1 MRDLRACTVYPW
13 VLQSMQS
20 IEVYALSCSTLEQC
34 VVTPPQARRLLARA
48 ARALRTARIPFWIGS
63 GTLLGWYRQVCS
75 HVTVRCVTI
84 GT

>member
-1 MRDLRACTVYPW
+1 MHDLRARTVYPW
-13 VLQSMQS
+13 VLQSMQN
-20 IEVYALSCSTLEQC
+20 IVYALACSTLEQC

-63 GTLLGWYRQVCS
+63 GTLLGWYRQVGS
-75 HVTVRCVTI
+75 QVTVRCVTF